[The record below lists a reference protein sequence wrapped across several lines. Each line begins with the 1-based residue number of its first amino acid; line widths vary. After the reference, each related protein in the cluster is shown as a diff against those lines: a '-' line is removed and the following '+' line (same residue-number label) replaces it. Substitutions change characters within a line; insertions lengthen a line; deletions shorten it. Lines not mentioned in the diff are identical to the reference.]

1 MADALPLT
9 VRTAESLPARRARV
23 IRRIEETR
31 SGIAIEWTGLEAAV
45 AGGEQRSRAVM
56 ATIRNGAKWALA
68 LAVLWVLGRRRGRL
82 SWPRAAVFAALARM
96 AARLAFRHWYGG
108 ERHVEP

>member
-1 MADALPLT
+1 MAETLPLAA
-9 VRTAESLPARRARV
+9 RSAEPLSARRARV
-23 IRRIEETR
+23 MRHIEETR
-31 SGIAIEWTGLEAAV
+31 SDIAVEWTGFEAAV

-68 LAVLWVLGRRRGRL
+68 LTVLWILGRRRTRL
-82 SWPRAAVFAALARM
+82 SWPRAAMLAALARM
-96 AARLAFRHWYGG
+96 AARLAFRHWYRG